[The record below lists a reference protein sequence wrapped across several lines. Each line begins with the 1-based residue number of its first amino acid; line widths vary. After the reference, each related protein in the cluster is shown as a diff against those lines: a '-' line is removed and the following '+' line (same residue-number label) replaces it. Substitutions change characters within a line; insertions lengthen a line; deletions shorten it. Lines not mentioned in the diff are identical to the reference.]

1 VQLCGDA
8 HLSNFG
14 VFASPE
20 RRLVF
25 DINDFDET
33 LPGPWEWDVK
43 RLAASL
49 SVAGRENGYP
59 EAERKSIVRSA
70 VGSYRETLRE
80 FGGKSN
86 LEVWYARLDVDDMMA
101 TLRQL
106 APKAMLKRTERA
118 LDKAK
123 TRDSMQVFKKLTQMV
138 DGEPR
143 IIGDPPLIEPID
155 QIFSGIRRDQIY
167 EELHKV
173 LQSYRSTLQYD
184 RRILLEEFRLVDV
197 ARKVVGVG
205 SVGTRAWIGLLLGRD
220 SDDPLFLQLKEAQP
234 SVLEEFTGKSAVK
247 SNGERVVNGQHL
259 MQASSDIFLGWT
271 SVTGIDGVVRDFYGR
286 QLKDWKGSAEI
297 ELMVPQGMHL
307 YGRMCGW
314 TLARA
319 HARSGDRIAIGAY
332 LGSGDSFDRAVA
344 DFAEAYADQNERD
357 YKALTDAVA
366 SGRIEAKTG
375 L

>member
-1 VQLCGDA
+1 V
-8 HLSNFG
+8 
-14 VFASPE
+14 
-20 RRLVF
+20 
-25 DINDFDET
+25 
-33 LPGPWEWDVK
+33 
-43 RLAASL
+43 
-49 SVAGRENGYP
+49 
-59 EAERKSIVRSA
+59 
-70 VGSYRETLRE
+70 
-80 FGGKSN
+80 
-86 LEVWYARLDVDDMMA
+86 
-101 TLRQL
+101 
-106 APKAMLKRTERA
+106 
-118 LDKAK
+118 
-123 TRDSMQVFKKLTQMV
+123 V

-155 QIFSGIRRDQIY
+155 QIFSGFRRDQIY

-173 LQSYRSTLQYD
+173 LQFYRSTLQYD
-184 RRILLEEFRLVDV
+184 RRVLLEEFRLVDV

-234 SVLEEFTGKSAVK
+234 SVLEEFAGKSAVK

-259 MQASSDIFLGWT
+259 MQAASDIFLGWT
-271 SVTGIDGVVRDFYGR
+271 TVTGIDGVSRDFYGR

-297 ELMVPQGMHL
+297 ELMVPQGMRL
-307 YGRMCGW
+307 YARMCGW

-332 LGSGDSFDRAVA
+332 LGSGDTFDRAIA
-344 DFAEAYADQNERD
+344 DFAETYADQNERD
-357 YKALTDAVA
+357 YKALTDAIA